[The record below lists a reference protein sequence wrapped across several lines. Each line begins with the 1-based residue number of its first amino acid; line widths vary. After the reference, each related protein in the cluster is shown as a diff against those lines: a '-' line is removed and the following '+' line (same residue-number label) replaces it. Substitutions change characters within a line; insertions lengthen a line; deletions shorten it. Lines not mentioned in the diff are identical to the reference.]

1 MKSRPL
7 RMRLLVGAVAALLIA
22 ACGDA
27 TESSRGKPSAEHELQ
42 LQRVQQSLRQSQQQ
56 LAAAERRIAAMGGEQ
71 ARDRRRIADLAAA
84 AADLER
90 RNRELQQ
97 HLTQGRAQIAQN
109 SSVQRALR
117 QQSDQNAQRAHALGR
132 EQQAM
137 RVKLVSAYNE
147 IHKLQARQMPGQR
160 QIAEL
165 YQRGTAAAREL
176 DELRRYNGFLL
187 QERSNLQAWL
197 QEAHAARSGQQD
209 ALQRSME
216 EKKRIRTEADAA
228 NSRLRAELE
237 KAEQKLAELEA
248 TRDRLNRESLA
259 LRESAAKA
267 AADQRGQSE
276 QLEKALA
283 HAGALAE
290 ANERMAMELQ
300 KGQGESE
307 VAGQVAGRVADPG
320 NGSGD
325 ASALQ
330 KELDQAGARIEK
342 LQAANAYLVD
352 KVEAC
357 SLQQGSSYSG
367 TAGAA
372 GERRVHWP
380 SIGALAARPRLLAVA
395 NQDEQQATSTR
406 HEKQL
411 AETRKK
417 LERLEREQQA
427 LKNALQER
435 ESELEAVKKQVQTLT
450 WANEVLVKELD
461 AAYANGKPGTLPKGT
476 RGIYVLRKG
485 ESLSGVAKAFYGNA
499 ERWKDI
505 VAANKD
511 KIPDPNRVE
520 AGTVIQIPE

>member
-7 RMRLLVGAVAALLIA
+7 RMRLLVGAVATLLVA

-27 TESSRGKPSAEHELQ
+27 TESSREKLPDEQKLQ
-42 LQRVQQSLRQSQQQ
+42 LQQSLQQSQQR
-56 LAAAERRIAAMGGEQ
+56 LAGAERRVAAMVGEQ
-71 ARDRRRIADLAAA
+71 GRDRRRIADLAAA
-84 AADLER
+84 RTDLER
-90 RNRELQQ
+90 RNRELQRELAQ
-97 HLTQGRAQIAQN
+97 VRTQLARNA
-109 SSVQRALR
+109 SVQDALR

-132 EQQAM
+132 EHQAM
-137 RVKLVSAYNE
+137 RVKLASAYNE
-147 IHKLQARQMPGQR
+147 IHKLQARRMPDQR

-197 QEAHAARSGQQD
+197 QEAHAARSRQQD
-209 ALQRSME
+209 ALQRSIE
-216 EKKRIRTEADAA
+216 ENNRIRSEADAA
-228 NSRLRAELE
+228 SNRLGAELDQ
-237 KAEQKLAELEA
+237 AEQKLAELEA
-248 TRDRLNRESLA
+248 TRERLNRESLA

-267 AADQRGQSE
+267 AAERRRQSAR
-276 QLEKALA
+276 LEKALA

-300 KGQGESE
+300 NGRGD
-307 VAGQVAGRVADPG
+307 VRADGQVDDSKT
-320 NGSGD
+320 GSGG
-325 ASALQ
+325 AVALQ
-330 KELDQAGARIEK
+330 WELDQASARIEK
-342 LQAANAYLVD
+342 LRSANAYLVE
-352 KVEAC
+352 KIEAC
-357 SLQQGSSYSG
+357 SLERGSSYSG

-372 GERRVHWP
+372 GERRAHWP
-380 SIGALAARPRLLAVA
+380 STAALAGRPRLLAVA
-395 NQDEQQATSTR
+395 SENEQQPMSSR
-406 HEKQL
+406 REKEL
-411 AETRKK
+411 TETKK
-417 LERLEREQQA
+417 KVERLEREQKA
-427 LKNALQER
+427 LAKTLQER

-461 AAYANGKPGTLPKGT
+461 AAYANGKPGALPKGT

-485 ESLSGVAKAFYGNA
+485 ESLSAVAKAFYGNA

-511 KIPDPNRVE
+511 KIPDPDRVE

>member
-27 TESSRGKPSAEHELQ
+27 TETSRGKPPAEHELQ
-42 LQRVQQSLRQSQQQ
+42 LQRGQQSLQQSQQQ
-56 LAAAERRIAAMGGEQ
+56 LAAAERRIAAMGSEQ
-71 ARDRRRIADLAAA
+71 TRDRRRIADLAAA

-90 RNRELQQ
+90 RNQQLQQ
-97 HLTQGRAQIAQN
+97 HLAQARAQLSQN

-137 RVKLVSAYNE
+137 RVKLASAYNE
-147 IHKLQARQMPGQR
+147 IHKLQARQMPDQR

-176 DELRRYNGFLL
+176 DELRRYNGLLL

-197 QEAHAARSGQQD
+197 QEAHAARSGQQE

-216 EKKRIRTEADAA
+216 EKKRIRSEADAA
-228 NSRLRAELE
+228 NGRLRAELD
-237 KAEQKLAELEA
+237 KAEQQLAELEA
-248 TRDRLNRESLA
+248 TRDRLSRESLS
-259 LRESAAKA
+259 LREAAAKA

-276 QLEKALA
+276 RLEKALA
-283 HAGALAE
+283 HASALAE

-300 KGQGESE
+300 NGQGESE
-307 VAGQVAGRVADPG
+307 VAGQIAGQVTDPG
-320 NGSGD
+320 KSSGD
-325 ASALQ
+325 VSALQ
-330 KELDQAGARIEK
+330 QELHQAGARIEK
-342 LQAANAYLVD
+342 LQAANAYLVE

-367 TAGAA
+367 TD
-372 GERRVHWP
+372 GERRVRWP
-380 SIGALAARPRLLAVA
+380 STGALAARPRLLAVA
-395 NQDEQQATSTR
+395 SQDEQQPTSTR
-406 HEKQL
+406 HEKEL
-411 AETRKK
+411 TETKK
-417 LERLEREQQA
+417 KVERLEREQQA
-427 LKNALQER
+427 LKKTLQER
-435 ESELEAVKKQVQTLT
+435 ESECEAVKKQVQTLT

-461 AAYANGKPGTLPKGT
+461 AAYANGEPGALPKGT

-485 ESLSGVAKAFYGNA
+485 ESLSSVAKAFYGNA